1 MFIGIRF
8 AKNKAVIKMIR
19 IFWSATFLKS
29 SLLKMIAAQ
38 MESGARILPNRVMS
52 AITIKELD

>member
-29 SLLKMIAAQ
+29 SLLKMTAAQ
-38 MESGARILPNRVMS
+38 IERGARIFPKRVMF
-52 AITIKELD
+52 AIAIKKFE